1 MIELLERKPRI
12 LEGLKR
18 EWERLEKSPSFST
31 LPHYLTLSFEI
42 SKIDIKGLVGHLH
55 NHAPLSYWADRSGEK
70 VCLGVGALHQTEGIE
85 HLAGIENIVNENPDL
100 YYVGGINFDNL
111 KNESKEWSS
120 FRKGQFILPLLS
132 YQQDEDRYFLK
143 VNFPKSLIYNKNEQ
157 ASYSFK
163 VEKALSFSHYSTIQ
177 DPEMDPPPPSLTPVN
192 TILSPQKDNWN
203 QMVQKCLAE
212 LKSQKMQKVVL
223 ARKKIYK
230 MADTINP
237 SLLFDTCQEENRVG
251 NFTFLIRPHSNQ
263 AFLSFSPER
272 LFRVKN
278 NTILVDALAGTRPSD
293 HHPEKDLLLEQEL
306 LNSKK
311 DSFEHMVVCKI
322 VLDKLNKISKK
333 VYMTKNMKVMK
344 LSHVQHLHSEFEA
357 ELEKDTRLTDIISE
371 LHPTPAVGGEPW
383 TEAKSFINSH
393 ESFERGLYASPVG
406 FISKNYTEFAVG
418 IRSALID
425 DKNLHVFGGAGIVLG
440 SNPEKEWDETLSKMK
455 SFEHYL

>member
-1 MIELLERKPRI
+1 MIELLERKPLI
-12 LEGLKR
+12 LEGLKK
-18 EWERLEKSPSFST
+18 EWERLEKSSSFSS
-31 LPHYLTLSFEI
+31 LSHYLTLSFEI
-42 SKIDIKGLVGHLH
+42 SKIDIKGLIGHCH
-55 NHAPLSYWADRSGEK
+55 KQTPLSYWADRSGEK
-70 VCLGVGALHQTEGIE
+70 AFLGIGALHQTEGE
-85 HLAGIENIVNENPDL
+85 HISGIENIVNENPDL
-100 YYVGGINFDNL
+100 YYVGGMNFDRF
-111 KNESKEWSS
+111 KSEAKEWNC

-132 YQQDEDRYFLK
+132 YQKNEDRYFLK
-143 VNFPKSLIYNKNEQ
+143 VNFPKSLLYNKSEQ

-163 VEKALSFSHYSTIQ
+163 VEEALSFSHYSTIE
-177 DPEMDPPPPSLTPVN
+177 DPEMDIPPTFLNPVK
-192 TILSPQKDNWN
+192 TILSPKKEDWA
-203 QMVQKCLAE
+203 QMVQKCLGE

-223 ARKKIYK
+223 ARKKIYN
-230 MADTINP
+230 MADPINP
-237 SLLFDTCQEENRVG
+237 SVLFDTCQEEDRVG
-251 NFTFLIRPHSNQ
+251 NFTFLIRPHSHQ

-272 LFRVKN
+272 LFRIKK
-278 NTILVDALAGTRPSD
+278 NTILVDALAGTRPS
-293 HHPEKDLLLEQEL
+293 HHRPEKDLLLEQDL

-322 VLDKLNKISKK
+322 VLDKLHKISKK

-344 LSHVQHLHSEFEA
+344 LSHVQHLHSEFEG
-357 ELEKDTRLTDIISE
+357 ELEEKTRLTDIISE
-371 LHPTPAVGGEPW
+371 LHPTPAVGGDPW

-440 SNPEKEWDETLSKMK
+440 STPEKEWEETLSKMK